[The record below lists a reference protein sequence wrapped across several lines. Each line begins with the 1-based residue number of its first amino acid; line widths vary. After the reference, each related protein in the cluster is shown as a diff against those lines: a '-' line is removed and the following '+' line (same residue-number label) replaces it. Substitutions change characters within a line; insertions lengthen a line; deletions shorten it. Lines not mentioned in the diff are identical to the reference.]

1 MAFLFPRQLGGLWVD
16 FDWPSR
22 QRRSKFC
29 ILAIPSF
36 MQLIVIRT
44 MPIDNQIEP
53 PQSFMTLY
61 LTPGRDRPNA
71 PQEVVLA
78 RYEQCEDMAGVL
90 TEHAQTLVLKENI
103 TELEVLAKCYQG
115 LLDDASDFNE
125 NEARWVIQRLAEL
138 LGWEPPNFDAF

>member
-1 MAFLFPRQLGGLWVD
+1 
-16 FDWPSR
+16 
-22 QRRSKFC
+22 
-29 ILAIPSF
+29 

-90 TEHAQTLVLKENI
+90 TEHAQTLVFKENI